1 MSSEKTQEKAPGW
14 FRALTVI
21 LGILLIALAVVIM
34 FHPEIG
40 LLTIII
46 WIALSLIVSGIGL
59 LVIGFGSPDL
69 DSGSRAISAIGG
81 IAILAIA
88 LIAMLY
94 PDLTIAVVL
103 ILWAIGI
110 IIGGASAVAVSGMAK
125 KAKSW
130 QKWTGIILGIF
141 AIIVAILVI
150 VWPGLGEAILIILL
164 VIGLLIQ
171 GVFDIIAGI
180 AG

>member
-1 MSSEKTQEKAPGW
+1 
-14 FRALTVI
+14 
-21 LGILLIALAVVIM
+21 
-34 FHPEIG
+34 
-40 LLTIII
+40 
-46 WIALSLIVSGIGL
+46 
-59 LVIGFGSPDL
+59 
-69 DSGSRAISAIGG
+69 
-81 IAILAIA
+81 LAIA

-110 IIGGASAVAVSGMAK
+110 IIGGAAAVAVAGMAK

-171 GVFDIIAGI
+171 GVMDIIAGI
-180 AG
+180 TG

>member
-1 MSSEKTQEKAPGW
+1 MSSETPEKAPGW
-14 FRALTVI
+14 FRALSVI

-40 LLTIII
+40 LLTIVI

-59 LVIGFGSPDL
+59 LVIGLGKSDL
-69 DSGSRAISAIGG
+69 SSGGRALSAIAG
-81 IAILAIA
+81 IAVLAIA
-88 LIAMLY
+88 LIAMVY

-110 IIGGASAVAVSGMAK
+110 IIGGAAAVAVGGMAK
-125 KAKSW
+125 EAKSW
-130 QKWTGIILGIF
+130 QKWTTIILGILMV
-141 AIIVAILVI
+141 ILAILVI
-150 VWPGLGEAILIILL
+150 VWPALGEAILIILL

-171 GVFDIIAGI
+171 GVLDIIVGI
-180 AG
+180 TG